1 VKVARLYGYDD
12 IRIEEMPVPEV
23 GPGEALIRTRA
34 SGICSGDV
42 MPWYIEKKAPL
53 VLGHE
58 PTGEIF
64 KLGEGVSS
72 FKEGDRVFVHH
83 HAPCFDCRHCAR
95 GNYAQCQTWRQSR
108 IIPGGI
114 AEYILVPRVNLEH
127 DTFVLS
133 DSVTF
138 EDGTLVEPLA
148 CVLKGLK
155 RASFRKGSTALVM
168 GMGSMGALQV
178 LALKNFGAEQ
188 VVAADMVPFRLKKAL
203 ELGAD
208 GVIDLSGVIDPSSGG
223 IDPSKEDT
231 AGALRELT
239 SGRMADLV
247 VVGPGSIEAIKTGI
261 YCAAPGGT
269 VLMFTPVRP
278 GDELSIDPNE
288 LYFKDINIV
297 TSYSCGPTDTAEALV
312 LIETG
317 VVTAKELVTHRFP
330 IEKTAEAYRLTAE
343 AGDSLK
349 CLIVFGEA

>member
-1 VKVARLYGYDD
+1 VKVARLYSFDD
-12 IRIEEMPVPEV
+12 IRVEEMPVPEV

-58 PTGEIF
+58 PTGEII

-83 HAPCFDCRHCAR
+83 HAPCFNCRHCQR

-108 IIPGGI
+108 LIPGGI
-114 AEYILVPRVNLEH
+114 AEYILVPRINLEH

-168 GMGSMGALQV
+168 GMGAMGALQV

-188 VVAADMVPFRLKKAL
+188 VVVADMVPFRLKKAL

-208 GVIDLSGVIDPSSGG
+208 GVIDLSRV

-247 VVGPGSIEAIKTGI
+247 VVGPGNIEAIKTGI
-261 YCAAPGGT
+261 SCVAPGGT

-278 GDELSIDPNE
+278 GEELSIDPNE

-297 TSYSCGPTDTAEALV
+297 TSYSCGPPDTAEALV
-312 LIETG
+312 LIETE
-317 VVTAKELVTHRFP
+317 VVTAEKLVTHRFP
-330 IEKTAEAYRLTAE
+330 IEKTAEAYRLTAG

>member
-1 VKVARLYGYDD
+1 MKVARLYGFDD
-12 IRIEEMPVPEV
+12 IRIEEMTVPEV

-58 PTGEIF
+58 PAGEIY
-64 KLGEGVSS
+64 KLGEGVTS
-72 FKEGDRVFVHH
+72 FREGDRVFVHH
-83 HAPCFDCRHCAR
+83 HAPCLNCRHCQR
-95 GNYAQCQTWRQSR
+95 GNYVQCQTWRQSR

-148 CVLKGLK
+148 CVVKGLK
-155 RASFRKGSTALVM
+155 RAAFKKGSTALVI
-168 GMGSMGALQV
+168 GMGAMGALHV
-178 LALKNFGAEQ
+178 LALKKSGAEQ
-188 VVAADMVPFRLKKAL
+188 VVVADMVLFRLEKAT

-208 GVIDLSGVIDPSSGG
+208 GVV
-223 IDPSKEDT
+223 DPSKEET
-231 AGALRELT
+231 FEALSRLT

-261 YCAAPGGT
+261 SCAAPGGT

-278 GDELSIDPNE
+278 GEELSIDPNE

-297 TSYSCGPTDTAEALV
+297 TSYSCGPPDTAEALA

-317 VVTAKELVTHRFP
+317 VVTAEKLVTHRFP

-343 AGDSLK
+343 ARDSLK

>member
-1 VKVARLYGYDD
+1 MKVARLYGFDD
-12 IRIEEMPVPEV
+12 IRIEEMSVPEV

-58 PTGEIF
+58 PAGEIF
-64 KLGEGVSS
+64 KLGEGVRS
-72 FKEGDRVFVHH
+72 FREGDRVFVHH
-83 HAPCFDCRHCAR
+83 HAPCLSCRHCHR
-95 GNYAQCQTWRQSR
+95 GNYVQCQTWRQSR

-127 DTFVLS
+127 DTFLLS

-148 CVLKGLK
+148 CVVKGLK
-155 RASFRKGSTALVM
+155 RAAFRKGSTALVI
-168 GMGSMGALQV
+168 GMGAMGALQV
-178 LALKNFGAEQ
+178 LTLKNSGAEQ
-188 VVAADMVPFRLKKAL
+188 VVVADMVPFRLTKAT

-208 GVIDLSGVIDPSSGG
+208 GAIDT
-223 IDPSKEDT
+223 SKEDT
-231 AGALRELT
+231 VEALSRLT

-261 YCAAPGGT
+261 SCAAPGGT

-278 GDELSIDPNE
+278 GEELSVDPNE

-297 TSYSCGPTDTAEALV
+297 TSYSCGPPDTAEALV
-312 LIETG
+312 LIETE
-317 VVTAKELVTHRFP
+317 VVTAEELVTHRFP
-330 IEKTAEAYRLTAE
+330 IEETAEAYRLTAE
-343 AGDSLK
+343 AQDSLK